1 MRELLAL
8 CLGRVVRVI
17 ADDDESISDAD
28 DP

>member
-17 ADDDESISDAD
+17 AADDESSSDTD